1 MVRRRVG
8 EPTYCESVLSDSVS
22 ALATMAIDGNFLA
35 FLIPALFVVL
45 AAAFAFPGKRRI
57 QKDPSSAYSGGR
69 KALVVAAA
77 VIAFIM
83 GAVLTGLGSTQN
95 VEDLVA
101 GLNMVQVGGISLI
114 VMAVVMLVASGMVTR
129 QIRLAEKG
137 EREEVLEVAALT
149 RAPTPGGAPPP
160 RPGPPPPRG
169 PPPRGPPPR
178 GPPPRGPPPRDTGPV
193 RGGPPPRDLPPR
205 PMPPPRDIPPRPMPP
220 PRDGVPPPPRKV
232 ERRPPPPRYSE

>member
-1 MVRRRVG
+1 
-8 EPTYCESVLSDSVS
+8 
-22 ALATMAIDGNFLA
+22 MAIDGNFLA
-35 FLIPALFVVL
+35 FLIPAMFVVL

-57 QKDPSSAYSGGR
+57 QQDPSSAYSGGR

-83 GAVLTGLGSTQN
+83 GAVLAGLGSTQN

-114 VMAVVMLVASGMVTR
+114 VMAAVMLVASGMVTR
-129 QIRLAEKG
+129 QIKRAEKG
-137 EREEVLEVAALT
+137 EHEEVLEVAALT

-160 RPGPPPPRG
+160 RPGPPPLRG

-178 GPPPRGPPPRDTGPV
+178 GPPP
-193 RGGPPPRDLPPR
+193 GGPPPRGRPPR
-205 PMPPPRDIPPRPMPP
+205 DDGPVRGVPPPRDLPPRPMPP